1 MTAVSTVPDIYQG
14 LWRRRLLETPS
25 GVDRDTSVY
34 WLQTRSLFADIRIPV
49 RRRGRPRPT
58 RMSEADFLQ
67 LAQQQGF
74 AGALEVDGDVLHWRR
89 RLDFQPAGAL
99 DIGRVRLD
107 GNVLFEEG
115 VHLAYR
121 EEWERLCLPGDD
133 RLALSLEV
141 EYYANGCP
149 LKRAGVL
156 VAIDGYFMLA
166 IARRAALPA
175 ATDLAALMDG
185 ERYSHEARRA
195 FLDCAI
201 EFGLRHADGRWEV
214 RLSTLP
220 HHEGLGFD
228 RLYGSWQ
235 VDGPDCYQQLSPCGA
250 VRRWRVVERGGGFR
264 GLPAM
269 KR

>member
-1 MTAVSTVPDIYQG
+1 MTEPTATVPDVYQG
-14 LWRRRLLETPS
+14 LWRRRVIETPE

-34 WLQTRSLFADIRIPV
+34 WLQTGRLYADIRIPV
-49 RRRGRPRPT
+49 RHRRRLWPMRLT
-58 RMSEADFLQ
+58 DADFLQ

-74 AGALEVDGDVLHWRR
+74 AGELEVEDDVLRWQRW
-89 RLDFQPAGAL
+89 LDFQPGGAL
-99 DIGRVRLD
+99 DIGRVHFEGD
-107 GNVLFEEG
+107 VLVEEG
-115 VHLAYR
+115 VTLPYR
-121 EEWERLCLPGDD
+121 EEWERLAVTGED

-141 EYYANGCP
+141 EYYSNGCP

-166 IARRAALPA
+166 IGRRAALPA
-175 ATDLAALMDG
+175 ASELSDLMDSR
-185 ERYSHEARRA
+185 RYSHEARRG

-228 RLYGSWQ
+228 RLTGLWQ
-235 VDGPDCYQQLSPCGA
+235 PDGPDHYHQASPSGTH
-250 VRRWRVVERGGGFR
+250 RRWRIIEQGEAFGG
-264 GLPAM
+264 LAM
-269 KR
+269 TR

>member
-1 MTAVSTVPDIYQG
+1 MSTVPDIYQG
-14 LWRRRLLETPS
+14 LWRRRVLETPS
-25 GVDRDTSVY
+25 GIDRDTSVY
-34 WLQTRSLFADIRIPV
+34 WLQTGSLYADIRIPV
-49 RRRGRPRPT
+49 RRRRRLRPT
-58 RMSEADFLQ
+58 RLTDADFLQ

-89 RLDFQPAGAL
+89 WLDFQPPGAL
-99 DIGRVRLD
+99 DIGRVRRD
-107 GNVLFEEG
+107 GNLLFEEG
-115 VHLAYR
+115 VHAAYR
-121 EEWERLCLPGDD
+121 EEWEQLSRPGDD

-166 IARRAALPA
+166 LARRSALPA
-175 ATDLAALMDG
+175 VTDLAALLDA
-185 ERYSHEARRA
+185 ERYSHEARRS

-201 EFGLRHADGRWEV
+201 EFGLRHANGHWEV

-235 VDGPDCYQQLSPCGA
+235 ADGPDYYQQLDPCGA
-250 VRRWRVVERGGGFR
+250 VRRWRVVERGAGFR

>member
-1 MTAVSTVPDIYQG
+1 MTTVPDIYQG
-14 LWRRRLLETPS
+14 LWRRRMLETPA

-34 WLQTRSLFADIRIPV
+34 WLQTGSLYADIRIPV
-49 RRRGRPRPT
+49 RRRGRLRP
-58 RMSEADFLQ
+58 MSMSDADFLQ

-89 RLDFQPAGAL
+89 WLDFQPSGAL

-107 GNVLFEEG
+107 GSVLFEEG
-115 VHLAYR
+115 LHLPYR
-121 EEWERLCLPGDD
+121 EEWERLCMPGDD

-141 EYYANGCP
+141 EYYSNGCP

-175 ATDLAALMDG
+175 ATDLGALMDA
-185 ERYSHEARRA
+185 ERYSHEARRG

-201 EFGLRHADGRWEV
+201 EFGLRHADDRWEV

-228 RLYGSWQ
+228 RLYGRWQ
-235 VDGPDCYQQLSPCGA
+235 PDGAEHYLQASPCGA
-250 VRRWRVVERGGGFR
+250 QRHWRVIERGSGFR
-264 GLPAM
+264 GLPATT
-269 KR
+269 R